1 MKKHIKYLTV
11 IILLAASCAS
21 SAQKSILIN
30 DIQPLLAIYSDPQN
44 EIVLSSEFTASGTRL
59 FIEEKLGLEEWM
71 LDRDNWLNAPVPE
84 ELYATHN
91 KSLEA
96 DMFLEDWMLNSFSPT
111 MTNTWDFLK
120 VEIESPLELED
131 WMISFDF

>member
-1 MKKHIKYLTV
+1 MKL
-11 IILLAASCAS
+11 C
-21 SAQKSILIN
+21 SAQNL
-30 DIQPLLAIYSDPQN
+30 QLPEPGCL
-44 EIVLSSEFTASGTRL
+44 
-59 FIEEKLGLEEWM
+59 
-71 LDRDNWLNAPVPE
+71 PE

-120 VEIESPLELED
+120 VEIESPLELKD